1 MKTGQSLAIAA
12 LGLLAFAAGSQ
23 AQDKLTNLTA
33 ANGAKVTVASGPPK
47 EDHYGPAP
55 AFAKLDT
62 NHDGYVSRSEAAAFP
77 PLLNDFDYAA
87 HHASRISK
95 PHFQAW
101 IKTQYRPGLAKKG

>member
-1 MKTGQSLAIAA
+1 MKPGQSLAIAA
-12 LGLLAFAAGSQ
+12 LGLLAFAGGAQ
-23 AQDKLTNLTA
+23 AQDQVTNLTA
-33 ANGAKVTVASGPPK
+33 ANGTRLTVVSGSPK

-62 NHDGYVSRSEAAAFP
+62 NHDGYVSRAEAAAFP

-95 PHFQAW
+95 QHFQAW
-101 IKTQYRPGLAKKG
+101 VKTQYRPGLAKQA